1 MAVAQIRNRGRLPHW
16 ETEHGIYFV
25 TFRLADSLPR
35 SIVTSLETKFSSEL
49 DGSRKKSREI
59 EKYIDGGGG
68 ACYLKTPAIADL
80 VADTLRHFDGV
91 RYRLFA
97 WCIMPNHLHVVFQP
111 TAPFRLEDILHSWK
125 SYSGL
130 AANKKLGRR
139 GEPFWQREYY
149 DHLIQGGEQFRRA
162 VRYTA
167 ENPLKAGLT
176 DWRWVYVAED
186 LS

>member
-25 TFRLADSLPR
+25 TFRLADSLPK
-35 SIVTSLETKFSSEL
+35 SVVASLNTKYANDS
-49 DGSRKKSREI
+49 DATRKKSREV
-59 EKYIDGGGG
+59 ETHLDHGGG
-68 ACYLKTPAIADL
+68 ACHLKTPEIADL
-80 VADTLRHFDGV
+80 VADTLRHFDGE

-97 WCIMPNHLHVVFQP
+97 WSIMPNHVHVVFQP
-111 TAPFRLEDILHSWK
+111 RSPFKLEDILHSWK
-125 SYSGL
+125 SFSAQ
-130 AANKKLGRR
+130 AANKILGRR

-149 DHLIQGGEQFRRA
+149 DHLIQGGDPFRRA

-167 ENPLKAGLT
+167 ENPMKAGLK
-176 DWRWVYVAED
+176 DWRWVYVAND

>member
-1 MAVAQIRNRGRLPHW
+1 MAVAHIRNRGRLPHW

-35 SIVTSLETKFSSEL
+35 SVVASLESKFRTKSM
-49 DGSRKKSREI
+49 GQKKSREI

-68 ACYLKTPAIADL
+68 ACYLKMPAIADL
-80 VADTLRHFDGV
+80 VADTLRHFDGE

-111 TAPFRLEDILHSWK
+111 TSPFQMEDILHSWK
-125 SYSGL
+125 SYSAL

-139 GEPFWQREYY
+139 GEAFWQREYY
-149 DHLIQGGEQFRRA
+149 DHLIQDGEQFHRA

-167 ENPLKAGLT
+167 ENPLKAGSR
-176 DWRWVYVAED
+176 DWRWVWVAED

>member
-25 TFRLADSLPR
+25 TVRLADSLPK
-35 SIVTSLETKFSSEL
+35 SVVASLQARFAN
-49 DGSRKKSREI
+49 DGAAIRKKSREI
-59 EKYIDGGGG
+59 EKYIDVGIG
-68 ACYLKTPAIADL
+68 ACYFRMPAIASL
-80 VADTLRHFDGV
+80 IADTLRHFDGV

-111 TAPFRLEDILHSWK
+111 QGRFRLEEILHSWK
-125 SYSGL
+125 SYS
-130 AANKKLGRR
+130 AQVANKQLGRC
-139 GEPFWQREYY
+139 GQPFWQREYY
-149 DHLIQGGEQFRRA
+149 DHLIQDGEQFRRA